1 MKRLNYLLIMIL
13 CGGFSAWMWAHGLD
27 LQVEKKYP
35 AVLVTCLYS
44 DGSPIS
50 YAAVKILFQG
60 KEPEFQ
66 NGRSDRNGRFCFA
79 PDKTGTWQFQ
89 VDDEMGHVERVD
101 ILLDEEFF
109 KGAAIIDKPAGKGNI
124 HYCKILLALA
134 SILGITYGLYRW
146 KSAREKRPQK
156 S

>member
-1 MKRLNYLLIMIL
+1 MKRINYLLIMIL
-13 CGGFSAWMWAHGLD
+13 GGGFSAWIWAHGLD

-44 DGSPIS
+44 DGSPIP
-50 YAAVKILFQG
+50 YGAVKILFQE

-79 PDKTGTWQFQ
+79 PDKAGTWQFQ
-89 VDDEMGHVERVD
+89 VDDEMGHAEKIDIQVD
-101 ILLDEEFF
+101 DVFF
-109 KGAAIIDKPAGKGNI
+109 KGAASSEKPVGKGDI
-124 HYCKILLALA
+124 YYCKILLALA

-146 KSAREKRPQK
+146 KLAREKHPHK